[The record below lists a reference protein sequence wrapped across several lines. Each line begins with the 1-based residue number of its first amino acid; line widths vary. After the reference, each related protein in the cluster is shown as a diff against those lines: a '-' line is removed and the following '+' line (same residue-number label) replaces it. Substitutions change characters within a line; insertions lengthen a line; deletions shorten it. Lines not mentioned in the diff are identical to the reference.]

1 MSRKKVKVDFRA
13 YSASSQSLL
22 DSVEKVQDDANVFRV
37 TATDIWGNGRQWNR
51 RDFVHHIA
59 DELLTSSKE
68 AFRNSMNSVP
78 QTINTFELQ
87 PSDKKEFCG

>member
-37 TATDIWGNGRQWNR
+37 TATDVWGNGSNVFKLL
-51 RDFVHHIA
+51 DKCDVSTA
-59 DELLTSSKE
+59 ELLLVARLGLKGVDRLRCQRDE
-68 AFRNSMNSVP
+68 
-78 QTINTFELQ
+78 
-87 PSDKKEFCG
+87 